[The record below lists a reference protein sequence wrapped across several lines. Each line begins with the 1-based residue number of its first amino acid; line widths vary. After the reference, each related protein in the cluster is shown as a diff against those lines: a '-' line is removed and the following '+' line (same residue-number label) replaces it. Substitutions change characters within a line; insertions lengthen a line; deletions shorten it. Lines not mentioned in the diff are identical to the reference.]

1 MSCPALSRLCPVA
14 QQQADS
20 SRIGISIGSRK
31 KQQPGLGVR
40 ARAAAPAAAGRGLL
54 LAGSLP
60 GCSRLKAVDY
70 SSRQYERLV
79 GARETMAVRYLAEIA
94 RRS

>member
-1 MSCPALSRLCPVA
+1 MLCPVA

-54 LAGSLP
+54 HAGWIAAWMQQAK
-60 GCSRLKAVDY
+60 GSRL
-70 SSRQYERLV
+70 Q
-79 GARETMAVRYLAEIA
+79 
-94 RRS
+94 

>member
-1 MSCPALSRLCPVA
+1 MLCPVA

-40 ARAAAPAAAGRGLL
+40 ARAAAPRRRRGEACCWLDRCLDAAG
-54 LAGSLP
+54 
-60 GCSRLKAVDY
+60 
-70 SSRQYERLV
+70 
-79 GARETMAVRYLAEIA
+79 
-94 RRS
+94 

>member
-1 MSCPALSRLCPVA
+1 MSCPALSMLCPVA

-40 ARAAAPAAAGRGLL
+40 ARAAPAAAGRGLL